1 MLLLL
6 YTNIN
11 KELLLARYLSF
22 WANWTSNWHW
32 IPSTYTLNWIYVF
45 PFSVCCLERGGGR
58 GVCYAHWLKKL
69 CVHWLVWDTKKDD
82 NFTHSWHGMIRSF
95 FSGSTNRLDTYWLV
109 DFLFCSFILATFA
122 IISLTFVF
130 LCMYGT
136 FDIYFVSTYECNICL
151 NLCYTNKSIK
161 FIEFPRICS
170 HNQHTYLFLLCF
182 FSL

>member
-1 MLLLL
+1 MLLL

-95 FSGSTNRLDTYWLV
+95 FPGLRIGWIPIDWSIFFFVCLFWLRLLSLV
-109 DFLFCSFILATFA
+109 LPSFFVYVWYIWHLFRF
-122 IISLTFVF
+122 
-130 LCMYGT
+130 
-136 FDIYFVSTYECNICL
+136 
-151 NLCYTNKSIK
+151 
-161 FIEFPRICS
+161 
-170 HNQHTYLFLLCF
+170 YLRM
-182 FSL
+182 